1 MLRPRHVSHRRV
13 CSVPS
18 PLTSSSWIETAS
30 PGTRLKIALAILATL
45 LLGTCSQPP
54 SVLDQIMATGELRV
68 VTRNLPSTYYLGA
81 SGPQGP
87 EFELA
92 SQLAAELGVRLYMY
106 SVPNVADVIR
116 ELESRRAHIGAAG
129 LTRGIRL
136 PSEVAFG
143 PPYQE
148 VREHLIYR
156 QGGARVRNLRQALDS
171 HIEVVAGSAHAAS
184 LDAARISVPNLSW
197 VENPVTETEEL
208 LYRLSRREIDYT
220 VADSNEFAIG
230 RAFHP
235 DIRIAFDLSGGKA
248 LAWAVDARDPSLLRR
263 VTAFYASLKADG
275 RLASI
280 LDTYYGDVDRF
291 DYIQARVFID
301 DVETRLPQYRHW
313 FKEAAAQVGVDWR
326 LLAAIGYQESHWVPT
341 ATSPTGVRGLMM
353 LTEETARALGVADR
367 LDPRASIFGGAQ
379 YFLRMR
385 NQIPSRIPEP
395 DRTWMT
401 LAAYNV
407 GFGHLEDA
415 RILTQMHG
423 KNPDV
428 WDDVR
433 EHLPLLTQAKWYTQ
447 VKRGYARGWEPVRF
461 VDNIRS
467 YMDILDWVAAESGP
481 PAQREAAAGT

>member
-1 MLRPRHVSHRRV
+1 MK
-13 CSVPS
+13 
-18 PLTSSSWIETAS
+18 A
-30 PGTRLKIALAILATL
+30 ALAIIATL

-54 SVLDQIMATGELRV
+54 SVLDQIMRAGELRV

-92 SQLAAELGVRLYMY
+92 SRFAAELGVRLFVY
-106 SVPNVADVIR
+106 SVPNVGDVMR
-116 ELESRRAHIGAAG
+116 ELESHRAHIAAAG
-129 LTRGIRL
+129 LTRGMRL
-136 PSEVAFG
+136 PPQTAFG
-143 PPYQE
+143 PPYQQ
-148 VREHLIYR
+148 VREHLIFR
-156 QGGARVRNLRQALDS
+156 QGATRARNLRQALNS
-171 HIEVVAGSAHAAS
+171 HIEVVAGSSHAAS
-184 LDAARISVPNLSW
+184 LEQARLAVPNLCW
-197 VENPVTETEEL
+197 VENPSAETEEL
-208 LYRLSRREIDYT
+208 LYRLSRREFDYT

-235 DIRIAFDLSGGKA
+235 DIRIAFDLSGGKV
-248 LAWAVDARDPSLLRR
+248 LAWAVDGRDPSLVKR
-263 VTAFYASLKADG
+263 VTAFYASLKAEG

-280 LDTYYGDVDRF
+280 LDTYYAGTDRF

-301 DVETRLPQYRHW
+301 DIEERLPQYRHW
-313 FKEAAAQVGVDWR
+313 FREAAAQIGIDWR

-353 LTEETARALGVADR
+353 LTEDTARGLGVTDR
-367 LDPRASIFGGAQ
+367 LDPRESIFGGAQ

-385 NQIPSRIPEP
+385 NQIPARILEP

-423 KNPDV
+423 KNPDL
-428 WDDVR
+428 WSDVR
-433 EHLPLLTQAKWYTQ
+433 EHLPLLTQEKWHTQ

-461 VDNIRS
+461 VENIRS
-467 YMDILDWVAAESGP
+467 YIDILDWVAADTGP
-481 PAQREAAAGT
+481 PAQREAATIAGPP

>member
-1 MLRPRHVSHRRV
+1 MK
-13 CSVPS
+13 
-18 PLTSSSWIETAS
+18 A
-30 PGTRLKIALAILATL
+30 ALAIIATL

-54 SVLDQIMATGELRV
+54 TVLEQIMRAGELRV
-68 VTRNLPSTYYLGA
+68 VTRNLPSAYYLGA

-92 SQLAAELGVRLYMY
+92 SRFAAELGVRLFIY
-106 SVPNVADVIR
+106 SVPNVGDVMR
-116 ELESRRAHIGAAG
+116 ELESHRAHIAAAG
-129 LTRGIRL
+129 LTRGMKL
-136 PSEVAFG
+136 PSQTSFG
-143 PPYQE
+143 PPYQQ
-148 VREHLIYR
+148 VREHLIFR
-156 QGGARVRNLRQALDS
+156 QGSVRARNLAQAVNS
-171 HIEVVAGSAHAAS
+171 HIEVVTGSAHAAT
-184 LDAARISVPNLSW
+184 LEQARLAVPNLSW
-197 VENPVTETEEL
+197 VENPSAETEEL
-208 LYRLSRREIDYT
+208 LYRLSRREFDYT

-235 DIRIAFDLSGGKA
+235 DIRIAFDISAGKA

-263 VTAFYASLKADG
+263 VTAFYASLKAEG

-301 DVETRLPQYRHW
+301 DIQERLPQYRHW
-313 FKEAAAQVGVDWR
+313 FKEAASQVGVDWR

-353 LTEETARALGVADR
+353 LTEETARGLNIADR
-367 LDPRASIFGGAQ
+367 LDPRDSIFGGAQ
-379 YFLRMR
+379 YFLRVR
-385 NQIPSRIPEP
+385 NQIPSRILEP

-407 GFGHLEDA
+407 GLGHLEDA

-423 KNPDV
+423 KNPDS

-433 EHLPLLTQAKWYTQ
+433 EHLPLLTQTKWYTQ

-461 VDNIRS
+461 VENIRS
-467 YMDILDWVAAESGP
+467 YMDILDWVAADAGP
-481 PAQREAAAGT
+481 PAQREAAAK

>member
-1 MLRPRHVSHRRV
+1 MKL
-13 CSVPS
+13 
-18 PLTSSSWIETAS
+18 
-30 PGTRLKIALAILATL
+30 ALAIVATL

-54 SVLDQIMATGELRV
+54 SVLEQIISAGELRV

-92 SQLAAELGVRLYMY
+92 SQLAADLGVRLYIY
-106 SVPNVADVIR
+106 SVPNVGDVVR
-116 ELESRRAHIGAAG
+116 ELELHRAHIGAAG
-129 LTRGIRL
+129 LTRGMRL
-136 PSEVAFG
+136 PSQVAFG
-143 PPYQE
+143 PAYQE

-156 QGGARVRNLRQALDS
+156 QGEARIRELRQAVDT

-184 LDAARISVPNLSW
+184 LEAARLAVPNLSW
-197 VENPVTETEEL
+197 VENPSTETEEL
-208 LYRLSRREIDYT
+208 LYRLSRREFDYT

-235 DIRIAFDLSGGKA
+235 DIRVAFDLSGSKA
-248 LAWAVDARDPSLLRR
+248 LAWAIDARDPSLLRR
-263 VTAFYASLKADG
+263 VTAFYASLKAEG
-275 RLASI
+275 KLASI

-301 DVETRLPQYRHW
+301 DIATRLPQYRHW
-313 FKEAAAQVGVDWR
+313 FKEAAEQIGVDWR
-326 LLAAIGYQESHWVPT
+326 LLAAVGYQESHWVPT

-353 LTEETARALGVADR
+353 LTEETARALGIPDR
-367 LDPRASIFGGAQ
+367 LDARDSIFGGAR
-379 YFLRMR
+379 YFLLVR
-385 NQIPSRIPEP
+385 NQIPVRISEP

-407 GFGHLEDA
+407 GLGHLEDA

-423 KNPDV
+423 KNPDS
-428 WDDVR
+428 WNDVR
-433 EHLPLLTQAKWYTQ
+433 EHLPLLTQSKWYTQ

-467 YMDILDWVAAESGP
+467 YMDILDWVAGDSSP
-481 PAQREAAAGT
+481 PAQRAEAK

>member
-1 MLRPRHVSHRRV
+1 MK
-13 CSVPS
+13 
-18 PLTSSSWIETAS
+18 A
-30 PGTRLKIALAILATL
+30 ALAIIATL

-54 SVLDQIMATGELRV
+54 TVLDQIMRAGELRV

-92 SQLAAELGVRLYMY
+92 SRFAAELGVRLFMY
-106 SVPNVADVIR
+106 SVPNVGDVMR
-116 ELESRRAHIGAAG
+116 ELASHRAHIAAAG
-129 LTRGIRL
+129 LTRGMRL
-136 PSEVAFG
+136 PPQSAFG
-143 PPYQE
+143 PPYQQ
-148 VREHLIYR
+148 VREHLIFR
-156 QGGARVRNLRQALDS
+156 QGRTRARNLRQAVDS
-171 HIEVVAGSAHAAS
+171 HIEVVAGSSHAAS
-184 LDAARISVPNLSW
+184 LEQARIAVPNLSW
-197 VENPVTETEEL
+197 VENPSAETEEL
-208 LYRLSRREIDYT
+208 LYRLSRREFDYT

-230 RAFHP
+230 RSFHP

-248 LAWAVDARDPSLLRR
+248 LAWAIDGRDPSLLKR
-263 VTAFYASLKADG
+263 VTAFYASLKAEG

-280 LDTYYGDVDRF
+280 LDTYYAGTDRF

-301 DVETRLPQYRHW
+301 DIEARLPQYRNW
-313 FKEAAAQVGVDWR
+313 FREAAGQIGVDWR

-341 ATSPTGVRGLMM
+341 ATSHTGVRGLMM
-353 LTEETARALGVADR
+353 LTEDTARGLGVVDR
-367 LDPRASIFGGAQ
+367 LDPRESIFGGAQ

-385 NQIPSRIPEP
+385 NQIPARILEP

-423 KNPDV
+423 KNPDL
-428 WDDVR
+428 WSDVR
-433 EHLPLLTQAKWYTQ
+433 EHLPLLTQTKWYTQ

-461 VDNIRS
+461 VENIRS
-467 YMDILDWVAAESGP
+467 YIDILDWVAADTGP
-481 PAQREAAAGT
+481 PAQREAATVRPEGVPPT